1 MTTQRIGLILAT
13 AAALATKLF
22 VQKVAQ
28 LFRSEVIFVMV
39 LVWNRSASFH
49 IFFLLIER
57 EHVLRKNIL
66 RIAFEVYSMKFCAY
80 GS

>member
-13 AAALATKLF
+13 AAAALATKLF

-49 IFFLLIER
+49 IFSFQLKGTRSE
-57 EHVLRKNIL
+57 K
-66 RIAFEVYSMKFCAY
+66 KK
-80 GS
+80 